1 MNNPIYNQIN
11 GGNQELLRKFN
22 QFRQGISGDPREQV
36 QRLLNSGRVT
46 QDQYNN
52 AVRIAEQLRRII
64 NI

>member
-1 MNNPIYNQIN
+1 MNNLYNQIG

>member
-22 QFRQGISGDPREQV
+22 QFRQGISGDPREQI
-36 QRLLNSGRVT
+36 QGLLNSGRVT
-46 QDQYNN
+46 QEQYNR
-52 AVRIAEQLRRII
+52 AVQIANQLRKFI

>member
-1 MNNPIYNQIN
+1 MNNLYNQIG

-64 NI
+64 NV

>member
-1 MNNPIYNQIN
+1 MNNLYQQIG

>member
-1 MNNPIYNQIN
+1 MNNLYQKIG